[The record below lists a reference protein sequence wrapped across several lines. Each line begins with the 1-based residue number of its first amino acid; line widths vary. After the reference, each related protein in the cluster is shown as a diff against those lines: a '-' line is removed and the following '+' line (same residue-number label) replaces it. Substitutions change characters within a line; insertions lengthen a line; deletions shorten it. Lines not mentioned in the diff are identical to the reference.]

1 MRPQQPQSDWNS
13 QYKSY
18 PTIEQTIH
26 GMPPEYVP
34 HRDEGRH
41 ISPASVVSVPSGK
54 TVQVSGTYIHKGAR
68 AMFVELEQG
77 QKAPFYK
84 GESGLWILEAQAE
97 QPQGGKQ
104 DSNKPTDKEL
114 IRKEKEVQKEEQK
127 HWDDSVDD
135 TFPASDPVT
144 KY

>member
-18 PTIEQTIH
+18 PTIEETIH
-26 GMPPEYVP
+26 GMPPEHVP
-34 HRDEGRH
+34 HRDDGRH
-41 ISPASVVSVPSGK
+41 ITPEGLVSVPSGK
-54 TVQVSGTYIHKGAR
+54 TVQVSGRYMHKGAR
-68 AMFVELEQG
+68 AMHVELLQG

-84 GESGLWILEAQAE
+84 GESGLWILVAGEDKPE
-97 QPQGGKQ
+97 
-104 DSNKPTDKEL
+104 SEKPTDKEL
-114 IRKEKEVQKEEQK
+114 IRREKEVQKEEQK